1 MSPADYPRILEL
13 NEEFVRFLSPLAC
26 ARLRDLDS
34 KAELS
39 LVAEQDGAVAAFLLA
54 LREQAD
60 YDSVNYRWFAQRYP
74 SFLYIDRIVVRAGL
88 QGRGAGSA
96 LYRQLFAHAQAAGVQ
111 WVACEI
117 DCDPPNPGSDA
128 FHARFGFN
136 EVGRQAVPGGKQVS
150 LQLVDTATLRGR

>member
-74 SFLYIDRIVVRAGL
+74 SFLYIDRIVVGGSL
-88 QGRGAGSA
+88 QGKGAGSQ
-96 LYRQLFAHAQAAGVQ
+96 LYRQVFAHAAAAHTP

-117 DCDPPNPGSDA
+117 DCDPPNPLSGR
-128 FHARFGFN
+128 FHARFGFS
-136 EVGRQAVPGGKQVS
+136 EVGRQLVPGGKQVS
-150 LQLVDTATLRGR
+150 LQVADPAYIAA